1 MVTGSGTLNPEVAV
15 DTAVIHV
22 MTGAIA
28 GAIAMFAVAIYKK
41 G

>member
-1 MVTGSGTLNPEVAV
+1 VTGGGSHNPEVAV

-22 MTGAIA
+22 MTGAVM
-28 GAIAMFAVAIYKK
+28 GAIAMFAVAMYKK